1 MDLPKA
7 QRERLGARRVLMQ
20 QVAQVRRRA
29 MGRGDGQEQR
39 GSSQPPEQDCL
50 RLSELLTFWYFWMR
64 CRNPIGSFSH
74 LYLTS
79 FPIINI
85 TLFLIDPIFLSVP

>member
-50 RLSELLTFWYFWMR
+50 RAR
-64 CRNPIGSFSH
+64 
-74 LYLTS
+74 
-79 FPIINI
+79 
-85 TLFLIDPIFLSVP
+85 